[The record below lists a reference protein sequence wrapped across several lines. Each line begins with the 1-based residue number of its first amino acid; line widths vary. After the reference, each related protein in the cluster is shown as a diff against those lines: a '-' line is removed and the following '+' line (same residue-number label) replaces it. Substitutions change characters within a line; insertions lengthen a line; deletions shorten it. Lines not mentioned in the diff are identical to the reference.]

1 MGEFFGKPEF
11 NTPEGAYSWQHMLHV
26 SISLAI
32 AIVLAIILGRKNRNK
47 DLATKNKVL
56 IWTALLMHT
65 VETFRIAVGIGASS
79 DGMSWLWELPFF
91 LCSMQFI
98 TIPIAA
104 LCKGKLKEAALDY
117 VFVFGFL
124 SCTFG
129 TFTAV
134 HFYNTYPV
142 LSYYNICSNITHT
155 ASGFAALYIVISGMQ
170 SMKKKTM
177 YWVMGILLAVCAVAL
192 VINATGNYNYMFLK
206 RDDGTPYFLYYNLV
220 NGNPVLYPMLV
231 IGTFLVY
238 IVLFYAVY
246 HAIAKKI
253 AQRKSKVKTTEIAT
267 EIPNQTIEK

>member
-1 MGEFFGKPEF
+1 MGSFFGKPEF
-11 NTPEGAYSWQHMLHV
+11 GTPEGAYSWQHLLHV

-32 AIVLAIILGRKNRNK
+32 AIVLAIVLGKKNRNK
-47 DLATKNKVL
+47 SLQEKNKVL

-98 TIPIAA
+98 TVPLAA
-104 LCKGKLKEAALDY
+104 LGKGKLKEAALDY

-129 TFTAV
+129 TFAAV

-155 ASGFAALYIVISGMQ
+155 AAGFAALYIVISGMQ

-177 YWVMGILLAVCAVAL
+177 FWVMGILLAVCAIAL

-206 RDDGTPYFLYYNLV
+206 RDDGTPYVLYYNLV

-238 IVLFYAVY
+238 IVVFYAVY
-246 HAIAKKI
+246 HAIVKRINKN
-253 AQRKSKVKTTEIAT
+253 KSKKLEPSVE
-267 EIPNQTIEK
+267 PSIELSVEE